1 MIIVEVPVLE
11 PEGGATEKDE
21 EAEEDQENS
30 DDDGENMRKWWSPRR
45 RWVTSPGIKPP
56 TLRYIAGWCNAGG
69 LKWKV
74 LNDSEHNFALTATT
88 ATSS

>member
-30 DDDGENMRKWWSPRR
+30 DDDGENMRK
-45 RWVTSPGIKPP
+45 
-56 TLRYIAGWCNAGG
+56 
-69 LKWKV
+69 
-74 LNDSEHNFALTATT
+74 
-88 ATSS
+88 